1 MEKSVKL
8 IKIKYEERDIKT
20 NIVKIQRILRTYF
33 KNLYS
38 TKVESLKEMK
48 VFLGMYNLPQLSQ
61 YEMNN
66 LNRPVTT
73 SELEITVQNF

>member
-1 MEKSVKL
+1 MEKNVKL
-8 IKIKYEERDIKT
+8 IKITYKERGIKT
-20 NIVKIQRILRTYF
+20 NIVNIQRILSTYL

-38 TKVESLKEMK
+38 TKVGSLKEMK
-48 VFLGMYNLPQLSQ
+48 VFLGMYNLPYLNQ

-73 SELEITVQNF
+73 SELEITIQNF